1 MTRRTVLLAAVGVL
15 GLLAFVVGSLTVL
28 PSLLYPALPEADL
41 HAVSD
46 AGARIQLQQAQG
58 QLQNSVRSALLQLTA
73 GLLVIGGAAA
83 TWRQV
88 QVNREGQITERFT
101 RAVEQLGS
109 DNVDVRI
116 GGVYALERVAR
127 NSSADRDSVQF
138 LLAAFVRNHSRWT
151 VGGPDGPV
159 HPSAEVDMHLPWL
172 QIRTPDIQAA
182 MGILA
187 RRPSTPGSPRLYLS
201 RVDLRSVQIH
211 NGRLTDTQLRYANLA
226 RAWLPGTRLDRSDLK
241 STDLR
246 LANLETAVLTGATL
260 TSAYLGGAVLRDAV
274 LRDADLSHADLTG
287 ADLRGA
293 DLTGARV
300 EDTTFAGALADDT
313 TTWPTAFDTGRLALP
328 VP

>member
-1 MTRRTVLLAAVGVL
+1 M
-15 GLLAFVVGSLTVL
+15 
-28 PSLLYPALPEADL
+28 
-41 HAVSD
+41 SD
-46 AGARIQLQQAQG
+46 AGERIQLQQAQG

-73 GLLVIGGAAA
+73 GLLVIGGATA

-138 LLAAFVRNHSRWT
+138 ILAAFVRNHCRWT
-151 VGGPDGPV
+151 VGGPDGPE
-159 HPSAEVDMHLPWL
+159 HPTPAVDMHLPWL

-182 MGILA
+182 MGILGG
-187 RRPSTPGSPRLYLS
+187 RPRTPGAPRLYLS

-211 NGRLTDTQLRYANLA
+211 SGRLVDTQLRHANLA
-226 RAWLPGTRLDRSDLK
+226 RAWLPETRLDRSDLK

-246 LANLETAVLTGATL
+246 LANLEAAVLTGANL
-260 TSAYLGGAVLRDAV
+260 TSAYLGDALLRNADLRDT
-274 LRDADLSHADLTG
+274 DLSHADFTG

-293 DLTGARV
+293 DLSGARV
-300 EDTTFAGALADDT
+300 EGTTFVGALADDT
-313 TTWPTAFDTGRLALP
+313 TTWPTDFDTGRLALP
-328 VP
+328 AP